1 VLPGK
6 TMLVDADFHYLRLM
20 ANQLQ
25 FENSPYLKQHAHN
38 PVDWMPWGPEALKK
52 AKDEN
57 KLIIVSIGYSACH
70 WCHVMERESFENSA
84 IAQTMNTFFVSV
96 KIDREERP
104 DIDQVYMLAV
114 QLMTNAGG
122 WPLNC
127 ICLPDGR
134 PIYGGTYFKPHDWQ
148 NILLQIAQ
156 MWAEKPEV
164 AFDYAEKLNN
174 GIQRAEKLPIHP
186 IPEQY
191 TIEDLNEIVATWT
204 EMFDKKEGGYQKA
217 PKFPLPNNWLFLLK
231 YGVLAN
237 DREIVDHVHFTLK
250 KIGSGGIYDQIGGG
264 FARYSVDHYWHIP
277 HFEKMLYDNGQ
288 LLSLY
293 AEAYQ
298 QSQDP
303 FYKRIIEETI
313 DWAEQEMLAPNHGF
327 YSALD
332 ADSEG
337 IEGKYYSF
345 SKVEFNEVLGNDA
358 TLLGQYFN
366 ITEAGNWTEE
376 KTNIPICAINADQLA
391 VKVNMSADEWA
402 DFLKI
407 SKKKLYNYR
416 EQRIRPGLD
425 NKQLTTWNALF
436 LKGLIDAYHSLGN
449 SHFLELAL
457 NNAQFICTHLIQDD
471 LQLLHQPKDNNR
483 AIAGF
488 LDDYAFTIEAFIALY
503 EATFDLNWLTKA
515 RQLADEAI
523 ALFYDGS
530 KKTFYYTSTAAEELI
545 ARKSEIMDN
554 VIPSSSSTMV
564 RQLKRLGLLFDDEN
578 YIAITDQL
586 LANVFP
592 QIKTYG
598 SAYSNWAILLLEEI
612 YGINEIALTGDKA
625 MAFKNE
631 LGKYY
636 IPNKIVLGGTE
647 ENLPLL
653 EHRVGKETKAYL
665 CKNRTCSLPQD
676 SIEALINYI

>member
-1 VLPGK
+1 
-6 TMLVDADFHYLRLM
+6 M

-25 FENSPYLKQHAHN
+25 FENSPYLKQHANN

-52 AKDEN
+52 ATDEN

-84 IAQTMNTFFVSV
+84 IAQTMNKFFVSI

-114 QLMTNAGG
+114 QLMTNGGG

-156 MWAEKPEV
+156 MWEDKPEV
-164 AFDYAEKLNN
+164 ALEYAEKLNN
-174 GIQRAEKLPIHP
+174 GIQRAEKLPIHS

-191 TIEDLNEIVATWT
+191 TIEDLREIVTPWT
-204 EMFDKKEGGYQKA
+204 ETFDKKDGGYQRA
-217 PKFPLPNNWLFLLK
+217 PKFPLPNNWLFFLK
-231 YGVLAN
+231 YGVLA
-237 DREIVDHVHFTLK
+237 DDKEILNHVHFTLK

-264 FARYSVDHYWHIP
+264 FARYSVDPYWHIP

-298 QSQDP
+298 QHKDP

-313 DWAEQEMLAPNHGF
+313 AWAEREMLAPNHGF

-337 IEGKYYSF
+337 IEGKFYSF
-345 SKVEFNEVLGNDA
+345 SKTEFDEVLGKDA
-358 TLLGQYFN
+358 GLFSQYFN
-366 ITEAGNWTEE
+366 ITELGNWEE
-376 KTNIPICAINADQLA
+376 EQTNIPICAINADQLA
-391 VKVNMSADEWA
+391 AKVNMSADEWSE
-402 DFLKI
+402 FLKD
-407 SKKKLYNYR
+407 SKKKLYDFR
-416 EQRIRPGLD
+416 EKRVRPGLD
-425 NKQLTTWNALF
+425 HKQLTSWNALF
-436 LKGLIDAYHSLGN
+436 LKGLVDAYSSLDN
-449 SHFLELAL
+449 RHFLELAL
-457 NNAQFICTHLIQDD
+457 NNAQFICNELIQNNG
-471 LQLLHQPKDNNR
+471 QLLHQPEDKNR

-488 LDDYAFTIEAFIALY
+488 LDDYAFTVEAFIVLY
-503 EATFDLNWLTKA
+503 EATFDFNWLTKA
-515 RQLADEAI
+515 RQLADKAI

-530 KKTFYYTSTAAEELI
+530 QKTFYYTSSEAEQLI

-554 VIPSSSSTMV
+554 VIPSSSSTMT
-564 RQLKRLGLLFDDEN
+564 RQLKRLGLLFDNEN
-578 YIAITDQL
+578 YIAISDQL

-598 SAYSNWAILLLEEI
+598 SAYSNWAILLLEER
-612 YGINEIALTGDKA
+612 YGINEIALTGKKA
-625 MAFKNE
+625 MAFKHE
-631 LGKYY
+631 LDQYY

-653 EHRVGKETKAYL
+653 KHRVGKDTKAYI

-676 SIEALINYI
+676 SIKALINYI

>member
-1 VLPGK
+1 
-6 TMLVDADFHYLRLM
+6 
-20 ANQLQ
+20 
-25 FENSPYLKQHAHN
+25 
-38 PVDWMPWGPEALKK
+38 
-52 AKDEN
+52 
-57 KLIIVSIGYSACH
+57 
-70 WCHVMERESFENSA
+70 
-84 IAQTMNTFFVSV
+84 MNTFFVSI

-191 TIEDLNEIVATWT
+191 TTDDLQAIVAPWT
-204 EMFDKKEGGYQKA
+204 EMFDKNDGGYQKA

-231 YGVLAN
+231 YAVLADN
-237 DREIVDHVHFTLK
+237 QELLDHVHFTLK

-298 QSQDP
+298 QSKDP

-313 DWAEQEMLAPNHGF
+313 AWAEREMLAPNHGF

-345 SKVEFNEVLGNDA
+345 SKVEFDEVLGDDA

-366 ITEAGNWTEE
+366 ITEAGNWAEE

-391 VKVNMSADEWA
+391 EKVNMSADEWA

-425 NKQLTTWNALF
+425 HKQLTTWNALF
-436 LKGLIDAYHSLGN
+436 LKGLVDAYHSLGN

-515 RQLADEAI
+515 KQLADKAI

-530 KKTFYYTSTAAEELI
+530 QKTFYYTSSEAEELI

-554 VIPSSSSTMV
+554 VIPSSSSTIV

-636 IPNKIVLGGTE
+636 VPNKIVLGGTE

-676 SIEALINYI
+676 SIQALIKYI

>member
-1 VLPGK
+1 MSIK
-6 TMLVDADFHYLRLM
+6 YLRLM

-38 PVDWMPWGPEALKK
+38 PVDWMPWGDDALRR
-52 AKDEN
+52 AKQEN

-70 WCHVMERESFENSA
+70 WCHVMERESFENTA
-84 IAQTMNTFFVSV
+84 IAQTMNKFFVSI

-156 MWAEKPEV
+156 MWEEKPEV
-164 AFDYAEKLNN
+164 ALDYANKLHT
-174 GIQRAEKLPIHP
+174 GIERAEQLPIHP
-186 IPEQY
+186 IPEHY
-191 TIEDLNEIVATWT
+191 SITDLDEIVMPWSKT
-204 EMFDKKEGGYQKA
+204 FDQKNGGYQKA
-217 PKFPLPNNWLFLLK
+217 PKFPLPNNWSFFLK
-231 YGVLAN
+231 YAVLSG
-237 DREIVDHVHFTLK
+237 DKKVLEHVHLTLK
-250 KIGSGGIYDQIGGG
+250 KIGCGGIYDQIGGG
-264 FARYSVDHYWHIP
+264 FARYSLDHYWHIP

-298 QSQDP
+298 QSKDP

-313 DWAEQEMLAPNHGF
+313 SWAECEMLAPNHGF

-337 IEGKYYSF
+337 VEGKYYSF
-345 SKVEFNEVLGNDA
+345 SKAEFKEILQEDA
-358 TLLGQYFN
+358 PLFCEYFN
-366 ITEAGNWTEE
+366 ITEEGNWAEE
-376 KTNIPICAINADQLA
+376 DTNIPICAIHADHLA
-391 VKVNMSADEWA
+391 TRVNMSADEWA
-402 DFLKI
+402 EFLKI

-416 EQRIRPGLD
+416 EQRMRPGLD
-425 NKQLTTWNALF
+425 HKQLTTWNALM
-436 LKGLIDAYHSLGN
+436 LKGLVDAYRSLGN
-449 SHFLELAL
+449 SHYLDLAI
-457 NNAQFICTHLIQDD
+457 NTAQFISQHLLQDD
-471 LQLLHQPKDNNR
+471 HSILHQPSDQNR
-483 AIAGF
+483 AISGF
-488 LDDYAFTIEAFIALY
+488 LDDYAFTTESFIALY
-503 EATFDLNWLTKA
+503 EATFDQRWLLLA
-515 RQLADEAI
+515 RDLADKAI
-523 ALFYDGS
+523 ALFYDVEQ
-530 KKTFYYTSTAAEELI
+530 KTFYYTSSKSDAFI

-554 VIPSSSSTMV
+554 VIPSSSSTIV
-564 RQLKRLGLLFDDEN
+564 RQLKRLGLFFDDEN
-578 YIAITDQL
+578 YSAIADQL

-612 YGINEIALTGDKA
+612 YGINEIALTGHKA
-625 MAFKNE
+625 VAFRQE
-631 LGKYY
+631 LDQHY
-636 IPNKIVLGGTE
+636 IPNKIVLGGME

-653 EHRVGKETKAYL
+653 EHRIGKETKAYL
-665 CKNRTCSLPQD
+665 CKNKTCSLPQD
-676 SIEALINYI
+676 SITALINYI

>member
-1 VLPGK
+1 
-6 TMLVDADFHYLRLM
+6 M

-25 FENSPYLKQHAHN
+25 FEHSPYLKQHAHN

-84 IAQTMNTFFVSV
+84 IAQTMNTLFVPI

-114 QLMTNAGG
+114 QLMTNAAG

-134 PIYGGTYFKPHDWQ
+134 PIYGGTYFKPNDWQ

-156 MWAEKPEV
+156 MWEEKPEV
-164 AFDYAEKLNN
+164 AFEYAEKLNN
-174 GIQRAEKLPIHP
+174 GIQRAEQLPVSP

-191 TIEDLNEIVATWT
+191 TVEDLRAIVEPWT
-204 EMFDKKEGGYQKA
+204 ETFDKKEGGYQKA
-217 PKFPLPNNWLFLLK
+217 PKFPLPNNWLFFLK
-231 YGVLAN
+231 YGVLAA
-237 DREIVDHVHFTLK
+237 DQDILDQVHFTLK
-250 KIGSGGIYDQIGGG
+250 KLGSGGIYDQIGGG

-313 DWAEQEMLAPNHGF
+313 AWAEREMLAPNHGF

-337 IEGKYYSF
+337 VEGKYYSF
-345 SKVEFNEVLGNDA
+345 SKAEFDRLLGGDA
-358 TLLGQYFN
+358 PLLGQYFN
-366 ITEAGNWTEE
+366 ITELGNWTEE

-391 VKVNMSADEWA
+391 AKVNMSADEWA
-402 DFLKI
+402 DFLEI
-407 SKKKLYNYR
+407 SKKKLYDYR
-416 EQRIRPGLD
+416 EKRVRPGLD
-425 NKQLTTWNALF
+425 HKQLTTWNALF
-436 LKGLIDAYHSLGN
+436 LKGLVDAYQSIGN

-457 NNAQFICTHLIQDD
+457 NNAEFICTHLMQDD
-471 LQLLHQPKDNNR
+471 IYLLHQPKDNNR
-483 AIAGF
+483 TITGF

-503 EATFDLNWLTKA
+503 EATFDLKWLTKA
-515 RQLADEAI
+515 KQLADNAI
-523 ALFYDGS
+523 ALFYDRS
-530 KKTFYYTSTAAEELI
+530 QKTFYYTSSEAEELI

-554 VIPSSSSTMV
+554 VIPSSSSAIV

-578 YIAITDQL
+578 YMAITDQL

-612 YGINEIALTGDKA
+612 YGINEIALTGEKA
-625 MAFKNE
+625 MAFKRE
-631 LGKYY
+631 LDQYY

-676 SIEALINYI
+676 SIKALINYI

>member
-1 VLPGK
+1 
-6 TMLVDADFHYLRLM
+6 M

-25 FENSPYLKQHAHN
+25 FEHSPYLKQHAHN

-84 IAQTMNTFFVSV
+84 IAQTMNKFFVSI

-156 MWAEKPEV
+156 MWEEKPEV
-164 AFDYAEKLNN
+164 AFEYAEKLNN
-174 GIQRAEKLPIHP
+174 GIQRAEKLPIHS
-186 IPEQY
+186 IPDQY
-191 TIEDLNEIVATWT
+191 SREDLLEIVTPWT
-204 EMFDKKEGGYQKA
+204 ETFDKKEGGYQRA
-217 PKFPLPNNWLFLLK
+217 PKFPLPNNWLFFLK
-231 YGVLAN
+231 YGVLS
-237 DREIVDHVHFTLK
+237 DDKEILNHVHFTLK

-298 QSQDP
+298 QNHDP

-313 DWAEQEMLAPNHGF
+313 AWAEREMLAPNHGF

-332 ADSEG
+332 ADSDG
-337 IEGKYYSF
+337 VEGKYYAF
-345 SKVEFNEVLGNDA
+345 SKAEFDSVLGKDA
-358 TLLGQYFN
+358 GLFSQYFN
-366 ITEAGNWTEE
+366 ITESGNWEE
-376 KTNIPICAINADQLA
+376 EQTNIPICAINADQLA
-391 VKVNMSADEWA
+391 AKVNMSADEWA
-402 DFLKI
+402 EFLKD
-407 SKKKLYNYR
+407 SKKKLYDFR
-416 EQRIRPGLD
+416 EKRVRPGLD
-425 NKQLTTWNALF
+425 HKQLTSWNALF
-436 LKGLIDAYHSLGN
+436 LKGLVDAYTSLDN
-449 SHFLELAL
+449 IHFLELAL
-457 NNAQFICTHLIQDD
+457 NNAQFICNELIQNNG
-471 LQLLHQPKDNNR
+471 QLLHQPKDKNR
-483 AIAGF
+483 TIAGF
-488 LDDYAFTIEAFIALY
+488 LDDYAFTVEAFIVLY
-503 EATFDLNWLTKA
+503 EATFDFNWLTKA
-515 RQLADEAI
+515 RQLADKAI

-530 KKTFYYTSTAAEELI
+530 QKTFYYTSSEAEQLI

-554 VIPSSSSTMV
+554 VIPSSLSTMT

-578 YIAITDQL
+578 YIAISDQL

-598 SAYSNWAILLLEEI
+598 SAYSNWAILLLEER
-612 YGINEIALTGDKA
+612 YGINEIALTGNKA
-625 MAFKNE
+625 MAFKHE
-631 LGKYY
+631 LDQYY

-653 EHRVGKETKAYL
+653 KNRVGKETKAYL

-676 SIEALINYI
+676 SIKALINYI

>member
-1 VLPGK
+1 
-6 TMLVDADFHYLRLM
+6 M

-38 PVDWMPWGPEALKK
+38 PVDWMPWGAEALKK

-70 WCHVMERESFENSA
+70 WCHVMERESFENTA
-84 IAQTMNTFFVSV
+84 IAQTMNTFFVPI

-156 MWAEKPEV
+156 MWEEKPEV
-164 AFDYAEKLNN
+164 ALDYANKLEN
-174 GIQRAEKLPIHP
+174 GIQRAEKLPIQP
-186 IPEQY
+186 IPDQY
-191 TIEDLNEIVATWT
+191 TETDLDDIVKPWVQT
-204 EMFDKKEGGYQKA
+204 FDKKEGGYKRA
-217 PKFPLPNNWLFLLK
+217 PKFPLPNNWSFFLK
-231 YGVLAN
+231 YASLT
-237 DREIVDHVHFTLK
+237 DDQSILDHVHFTLK
-250 KIGSGGIYDQIGGG
+250 KMGSGGIYDQIGGG

-298 QSQDP
+298 QNKDP
-303 FYKRIIEETI
+303 FYKRIMEETI
-313 DWAEQEMLAPNHGF
+313 AWAEREMLAPNHGF

-337 IEGKYYSF
+337 VEGKYYSF
-345 SKVEFNEVLGNDA
+345 SKAEFDDVLGEDA
-358 TLLGQYFN
+358 PLFCQYFN
-366 ITEAGNWTEE
+366 ITEEGNWVEE
-376 KTNIPICAINADQLA
+376 EINVPICAINADQLA
-391 VKVNMSADEWA
+391 AKVNMSGDEWA
-402 DFLKI
+402 EFLKK
-407 SKKKLYNYR
+407 SKKKLFDYR
-416 EQRIRPGLD
+416 EQRVRPGLD
-425 NKQLTTWNALF
+425 HKQLTTWNALM
-436 LKGLIDAYHSLGN
+436 LKGLVDAYRTLDN
-449 SHFLELAL
+449 NRFLYLAL
-457 NNAQFICTHLIQDD
+457 HNATFICTELIQDD
-471 LQLLHQPKDNNR
+471 HTILHQPKDENR
-483 AIAGF
+483 AINGF
-488 LDDYAFTIEAFIALY
+488 LDDYAFTIESFIALY
-503 EATFDLNWLTKA
+503 EATFDQQWLHIA
-515 RQLADEAI
+515 RELADKAI
-523 ALFYDGS
+523 DLFFDAEQ
-530 KKTFYYTSTAAEELI
+530 KTFYYTSSEAEELI

-564 RQLKRLGLLFDDEN
+564 RQLRRLGLLFDDEN
-578 YIAITDQL
+578 YTAIADQL

-612 YGINEIALTGDKA
+612 YGINEIALTGERA
-625 MAFKNE
+625 E
-631 LGKYY
+631 LFRKELDQHY
-636 IPNKIVLGGTE
+636 IPNKLVLGGTE

-653 EHRVGKETKAYL
+653 ENRIGKETKAYL
-665 CKNRTCSLPQD
+665 CKNKTCSLPQD
-676 SIEALINYI
+676 SINALINHI

>member
-1 VLPGK
+1 
-6 TMLVDADFHYLRLM
+6 M

-25 FENSPYLKQHAHN
+25 FEHSPYLKQHAHN

-84 IAQTMNTFFVSV
+84 IAQTMNTFFVSI

-164 AFDYAEKLNN
+164 AFEYAEKLNN

-186 IPEQY
+186 IPDQY
-191 TIEDLNEIVATWT
+191 TIENLNEIVAPWT
-204 EMFDKKEGGYQKA
+204 EMFDKKEGGYQRA

-231 YGVLAN
+231 YAVLAD
-237 DREIVDHVHFTLK
+237 DREILEHVHFTLK
-250 KIGSGGIYDQIGGG
+250 KIASGGIYDQIGGG

-298 QSQDP
+298 QSRDP

-313 DWAEQEMLAPNHGF
+313 TWAEREMLAPNHGF

-345 SKVEFNEVLGNDA
+345 SKAEFDEVLGDDA
-358 TLLGQYFN
+358 PLLGQYFN
-366 ITEAGNWTEE
+366 ITEVGNWEE
-376 KTNIPICAINADQLA
+376 QKTNIPICAINADQLA
-391 VKVNMSADEWA
+391 TKVNMSADEWA

-416 EQRIRPGLD
+416 EQRIRLGLD
-425 NKQLTTWNALF
+425 HKQLTTWNALF

-530 KKTFYYTSTAAEELI
+530 QKTFYYTSSQAEELI

-631 LGKYY
+631 LGNYY

-676 SIEALINYI
+676 SIQALINYI

>member
-1 VLPGK
+1 
-6 TMLVDADFHYLRLM
+6 M

-25 FENSPYLKQHAHN
+25 FENSPYLKQHANN

-52 AKDEN
+52 ATDEN

-84 IAQTMNTFFVSV
+84 IAQTMNKFFVSI

-114 QLMTNAGG
+114 QLMTNGGG

-156 MWAEKPEV
+156 MWEDKPEV
-164 AFDYAEKLNN
+164 ALEYAEKLNN
-174 GIQRAEKLPIHP
+174 GIQRAEKLPIHS

-191 TIEDLNEIVATWT
+191 TIEDLREIVTPWT
-204 EMFDKKEGGYQKA
+204 ETFDKKDGGYQRA
-217 PKFPLPNNWLFLLK
+217 PKFPLPNNWLFFLK
-231 YGVLAN
+231 YGVLA
-237 DREIVDHVHFTLK
+237 DDKEILNHVHFTLK

-264 FARYSVDHYWHIP
+264 FARYSVDPYWHIP

-298 QSQDP
+298 QHKDP

-313 DWAEQEMLAPNHGF
+313 AWAEREMLAPNHGF

-337 IEGKYYSF
+337 IEGKFYSF
-345 SKVEFNEVLGNDA
+345 SKTEFDEVLGKDA
-358 TLLGQYFN
+358 GLFSQYFN
-366 ITEAGNWTEE
+366 ITELGNWEE
-376 KTNIPICAINADQLA
+376 EQTNIPICAINADQLA
-391 VKVNMSADEWA
+391 AKVNMSADEWSE
-402 DFLKI
+402 FLKD
-407 SKKKLYNYR
+407 SKKKLYDFR
-416 EQRIRPGLD
+416 EKRVRPGLD
-425 NKQLTTWNALF
+425 HKQLTSWNALF
-436 LKGLIDAYHSLGN
+436 LKGLVDAYSSLDN
-449 SHFLELAL
+449 RHFLELAL
-457 NNAQFICTHLIQDD
+457 NNAQFICNELIQNNG
-471 LQLLHQPKDNNR
+471 QLLHQPEDKNR

-488 LDDYAFTIEAFIALY
+488 LDDYAFTVEAFIVLY
-503 EATFDLNWLTKA
+503 EATFDFNWLTKA
-515 RQLADEAI
+515 RQLADKAI

-530 KKTFYYTSTAAEELI
+530 QKTFYYTSSEAEQLI

-554 VIPSSSSTMV
+554 VIPSSSSTMT
-564 RQLKRLGLLFDDEN
+564 RQLKRLGLLFDNEN
-578 YIAITDQL
+578 YIAISDQL

-598 SAYSNWAILLLEEI
+598 SAYSNWAILLLEER
-612 YGINEIALTGDKA
+612 YGINEIALTGKKA
-625 MAFKNE
+625 MAFKHE
-631 LGKYY
+631 LDQYY

-653 EHRVGKETKAYL
+653 KHRVGKETKAYI

-676 SIEALINYI
+676 SIKALINYI

>member
-1 VLPGK
+1 
-6 TMLVDADFHYLRLM
+6 M

-25 FENSPYLKQHAHN
+25 FEHSPYLKQHAHN

-84 IAQTMNTFFVSV
+84 IAQTMNKFFVSI

-174 GIQRAEKLPIHP
+174 SIQRAEKLPINP

-191 TIEDLNEIVATWT
+191 TIDDLSAIVEPWT
-204 EMFDKKEGGYQKA
+204 ETFDNKEGGYQRA

-231 YGVLAN
+231 YAVLA
-237 DREIVDHVHFTLK
+237 DDQKLLDHVHFTLK

-264 FARYSVDHYWHIP
+264 FARYAVDHYWHIP

-293 AEAYQ
+293 SEAYQ
-298 QSQDP
+298 QSRDP

-313 DWAEQEMLAPNHGF
+313 IWAEREMLAPNHGF

-345 SKVEFNEVLGNDA
+345 SKAEFDRVLGDDA

-366 ITEAGNWTEE
+366 ITELGNWAEE

-391 VKVNMSADEWA
+391 AEVNMSADEWS

-407 SKKKLYNYR
+407 SKKKLYDYR
-416 EQRIRPGLD
+416 EQRVRPGLD
-425 NKQLTTWNALF
+425 HKQLTSWNALF
-436 LKGLIDAYHSLGN
+436 LKGLIDAYQSLGN

-457 NNAQFICTHLIQDD
+457 NNAQFICTYLIQDD
-471 LQLLHQPKDNNR
+471 AQLLHQPKDNNR
-483 AIAGF
+483 AITGF

-515 RQLADEAI
+515 RQLADKAI

-530 KKTFYYTSTAAEELI
+530 QKTFYYTSSEAEELI

-625 MAFKNE
+625 MALKKE
-631 LGKYY
+631 LDQYY

-665 CKNRTCSLPQD
+665 CKNKTCSLPQD
-676 SIEALINYI
+676 SIQALINYI

>member
-1 VLPGK
+1 
-6 TMLVDADFHYLRLM
+6 MLVDADFHYLRLM

-84 IAQTMNTFFVSV
+84 IAQTMNTFFVSI

-156 MWAEKPEV
+156 MWTEKPEV

-186 IPEQY
+186 IPDQY
-191 TIEDLNEIVATWT
+191 TIENLNEIVAPWT
-204 EMFDKKEGGYQKA
+204 EMFDKKEGGYQRA
-217 PKFPLPNNWLFLLK
+217 PKFPLPNNWLFFLK
-231 YGVLAN
+231 YGVLAD
-237 DREIVDHVHFTLK
+237 DREILDHVHFTLK
-250 KIGSGGIYDQIGGG
+250 KIASGGIYDQIGGG

-298 QSQDP
+298 QSRDP

-313 DWAEQEMLAPNHGF
+313 TWAEREMLAPNHGF

-345 SKVEFNEVLGNDA
+345 SKAEFDEVLGDDA
-358 TLLGQYFN
+358 PLLGQYFN
-366 ITEAGNWTEE
+366 ITEVGNWEE
-376 KTNIPICAINADQLA
+376 QKTNIPICAINADQLA
-391 VKVNMSADEWA
+391 TKVNMSADEWA

-425 NKQLTTWNALF
+425 HKQLTTWNALF

-530 KKTFYYTSTAAEELI
+530 QKTFYYTSTAAEELI
-545 ARKSEIMDN
+545 ARKSEILDN

-564 RQLKRLGLLFDDEN
+564 RQLKRLGLLFDNEN

-665 CKNRTCSLPQD
+665 CKNKTCSLPQD
-676 SIEALINYI
+676 SIQALINYI

>member
-1 VLPGK
+1 
-6 TMLVDADFHYLRLM
+6 M

-38 PVDWMPWGPEALKK
+38 PVDWMPWGAEALKK

-84 IAQTMNTFFVSV
+84 IAQTMNKFFVSI

-156 MWAEKPEV
+156 MWEEKPEV
-164 AFDYAEKLNN
+164 ALDYANKLEN

-191 TIEDLNEIVATWT
+191 THKDLEAIVLPWSET
-204 EMFDKKEGGYQKA
+204 FDQKEGGYKRA
-217 PKFPLPNNWLFLLK
+217 PKFPLPNNWLFFLK
-231 YGVLAN
+231 YAVLTN
-237 DREIVDHVHFTLK
+237 DQEILNHLHFTLK

-298 QSQDP
+298 QNKDP

-313 DWAEQEMLAPNHGF
+313 AWAEREMLAPNHGF

-345 SKVEFNEVLGNDA
+345 SKAEFDEVLGKDA
-358 TLLGQYFN
+358 ELFSQYFN
-366 ITEAGNWTEE
+366 ITEEGNWEE
-376 KTNIPICAINADQLA
+376 EHTNVPICAINADQLA
-391 VKVNMSADEWA
+391 TKVNMSADEWA
-402 DFLKI
+402 DFLKT
-407 SKKKLYNYR
+407 SKRKLFDYR

-425 NKQLTTWNALF
+425 HKLLTTWNALL
-436 LKGLIDAYHSLGN
+436 LKGLIDAYRSLGN
-449 SHFLELAL
+449 NHFLDLAL
-457 NNAQFICTHLIQDD
+457 NNAQFICTELIQDNNSI
-471 LQLLHQPKDNNR
+471 LHQPRDANR
-483 AIAGF
+483 AILGF
-488 LDDYAFTIEAFIALY
+488 LDDYAFTIEAFITLY
-503 EATFDLNWLTKA
+503 EATFDQKWLTIA
-515 RQLADEAI
+515 RQLADKAI
-523 ALFYDGS
+523 GLFYDAEQ
-530 KKTFYYTSTAAEELI
+530 KTFYYTSSEAEELI

-554 VIPSSSSTMV
+554 VIPASSSTMV

-578 YIAITDQL
+578 YTAIADQL

-612 YGINEIALTGDKA
+612 YGINEIALTGEGA
-625 MAFKNE
+625 LAFREE
-631 LGKYY
+631 LDQHY

-647 ENLPLL
+647 ESLPLL
-653 EHRVGKETKAYL
+653 ENRIGKETKAYL
-665 CKNRTCSLPQD
+665 CKNKTCSLPQG
-676 SIEALINYI
+676 SITALINYI